1 MIAPRA
7 CVAAVAALAAVVLAP
22 AGWSAAPR
30 TQTGPVV
37 IQTTHGGFAW
47 GDAAIGAAAALGVLL
62 VVAGV
67 LFLKGDRNAS

>member
-1 MIAPRA
+1 MIAPRVR
-7 CVAAVAALAAVVLAP
+7 VAAVAALAAVVLAP
-22 AGWSAAPR
+22 AGWSAASR

-62 VVAGV
+62 VAAGV